1 MAAGIARALDDDE
14 ALYRAWARAARLG
27 IHDLALLNELEAIS
41 RTPAYVSLVESG
53 EELPRLE
60 APVGRADASVPEGDL
75 AMRLREVASHLGP
88 EALAAR
94 RPRRPVGPGRRR
106 RSAAPRGGLRH
117 RPRHRGR
124 PGRARGVPPV
134 VDRLLL
140 DRRLLE
146 GHDAQQLFAYEVTP
160 AATTHLRGVA
170 APGDRIVFQR
180 HGAVTPDRICAI
192 RTGKGIVLAR
202 ALVKEG
208 ALLLLPGEGE
218 VDFESVE
225 LSGHREAVRRRRWE
239 PTSCSSGGDHE
250 PRTRPCRF
258 AVAGLRRGHQA
269 QPAFG
274 PVSARPGRGRVRD
287 GVAAG
292 DLRRPDPAGRLGRVV
307 PRHERLLHPARS
319 RRLVVRAAS
328 TSARSSWGSS

>member
-1 MAAGIARALDDDE
+1 MNVKGQVSEKRLPDLHARMRRRRSQLGLTGTDLARRAGISTSYVSLIETGAKIPEEDVAARLARALQDDE

-60 APVGRADASVPEGDL
+60 APPEPRGAAAPAGDL
-75 AMRLREVASHLGP
+75 ATRLREVASRLGP

-94 RPRRPVGPGRRR
+94 RPRRPSGPGVVAESQPTAAVAIPVLAAGADPTASESS
-106 RSAAPRGGLRH
+106 RS
-117 RPRHRGR
+117 RPV
-124 PGRARGVPPV
+124 A
-134 VDRLLL
+134 DRLLL

-160 AATTHLRGVA
+160 AATKHLRGVA

-180 HGAVTPDRICAI
+180 RGAVTPDRICAI

-218 VDFESVE
+218 VDFESV
-225 LSGHREAVRRRRWE
+225 
-239 PTSCSSGGDHE
+239 
-250 PRTRPCRF
+250 
-258 AVAGLRRGHQA
+258 
-269 QPAFG
+269 
-274 PVSARPGRGRVRD
+274 
-287 GVAAG
+287 
-292 DLRRPDPAGRLGRVV
+292 DLPDPARLSDVV
-307 PRHERLLHPARS
+307 VGTHVLLI
-319 RRLVVRAAS
+319 RR
-328 TSARSSWGSS
+328 